1 MSIENIIIIVSII
14 LFSYTV
20 GSIPVGL
27 LVGKIFKNKDI
38 STLGSQNIGSSNVT
52 RVLGFKL
59 GLLTFILDFLKGFL
73 PIFIVEC
80 LMKNGNIDPEIK
92 AYRVFF
98 GIAAVLGHMFSIF
111 NKFKGGKAIASSVGF
126 VTSINCLVGL
136 LGIVSF
142 VIMVR
147 LSGYASLSSLIATAL
162 VNVGLWIN
170 TGVYLLYHNNAPNNK
185 PPQNCMELCF
195 IFITTVIIFLKHY
208 KNIINLLEGKE
219 NKFNFKSKKN

>member
-1 MSIENIIIIVSII
+1 MNISNIIIIVSII
-14 LFSYTV
+14 LLSYTI

-38 STLGSQNIGSSNVT
+38 SVLGSQNIGSSNVT

-73 PIFIVEC
+73 PIFIVGY
-80 LMKNGNIDPEIK
+80 LTKNDIIPEEINY
-92 AYRVFF
+92 YRVFF

-126 VTSINCLVGL
+126 ITSINYLAGL
-136 LGIVSF
+136 LGILSF

-147 LSGYASLSSLIATAL
+147 FSGYASLSSLIATSL

-170 TGVYLLYHNNAPNNK
+170 TGVYLSKQNE
-185 PPQNCMELCF
+185 PPQTCMELCF
-195 IFITTVIIFLKHY
+195 IFATTIIIFLKHY

-219 NKFNFKSKKN
+219 NKFNFKRKKTQ

>member
-1 MSIENIIIIVSII
+1 MNMSHITIIVSII
-14 LFSYTV
+14 LLSYTV

-80 LMKNGNIDPEIK
+80 LTNNGNINPEIK

-98 GIAAVLGHMFSIF
+98 GIAAVLGHMFSMF

-147 LSGYASLSSLIATAL
+147 FSGYASLSSLIATAL

-170 TGVYLLYHNNAPNNK
+170 TGVSILYHHNPN

-195 IFITTVIIFLKHY
+195 IFITTIIIFLKHY

-219 NKFNFKSKKN
+219 NKFNFKSKKTK

>member
-1 MSIENIIIIVSII
+1 MNISNIIIIVSII
-14 LFSYTV
+14 LLSYTI

-73 PIFIVEC
+73 PIFIVGC
-80 LMKNGNIDPEIK
+80 LTKNDIIPEEINY
-92 AYRVFF
+92 YRVFF

-126 VTSINCLVGL
+126 ITSINYLAGL
-136 LGIVSF
+136 LGILSF
-142 VIMVR
+142 VIIVR
-147 LSGYASLSSLIATAL
+147 FSGYASLSSLIATSL

-170 TGVYLLYHNNAPNNK
+170 TGVYLSRKNE
-185 PPQNCMELCF
+185 PPQTCMELCF
-195 IFITTVIIFLKHY
+195 IFATTIIIFLKHY
-208 KNIINLLEGKE
+208 KNIINLLKGKE
-219 NKFNFKSKKN
+219 NKFNFKRKKTQ